1 MLNIINTSSD
11 QLVRRLESEETRRT
25 WTRRIFLRR
34 IISCATAA
42 LLARPSRLLSA
53 EVELKP
59 IAILDAPS
67 NLGLRPPR
75 PEHEPGVWRLA
86 AALRKRD
93 IVSQLHA
100 QDAGAVPRLPYSFEN
115 DEATGF
121 RNGPTLARYTEQLS
135 RKIGLQLEQDVFPLV
150 LGGDCSILLG
160 AALALRRRGRYGLC
174 FIDGH
179 NDFCYARDPKW
190 RGRYTAAGLDLAL
203 ATGHGPD
210 ALTNLEDLKPYVRE
224 EDVVAL
230 GFYEDP
236 DPALT
241 EFFAIE
247 QFYKSKIQR
256 LDAERI
262 RKSGAEETAKVALE
276 SLERSDLKGFWIH
289 VDTDVLHQSVMPAVD
304 SPNPGG
310 LTFEQLASIL
320 GVLLHSPKAV
330 GMELTIFDPE
340 LDPKGNYAKALVNA
354 MTSVFRVRQM

>member
-1 MLNIINTSSD
+1 MAPG
-11 QLVRRLESEETRRT
+11 EEQTT
-25 WTRRIFLRR
+25 WTRRIFLQRAMAGATVEFLFTPERR
-34 IISCATAA
+34 LFAE
-42 LLARPSRLLSA
+42 ARF
-53 EVELKP
+53 KP
-59 IAILDAPS
+59 IAVVDAPS

-75 PEHEPGVWRLA
+75 PNHEPGVWRLA
-86 AALRKRD
+86 AALREHG
-93 IVSQLHA
+93 IISQLQAH
-100 QDAGAVPRLPYSFEN
+100 DAGAVPRLPYSFEN
-115 DEATGF
+115 DETTGF
-121 RNGPTLARYTEQLS
+121 RNGPSLAEYTEKLS
-135 RKIGLQLEQDVFPLV
+135 RKIGSQLDQDLFPVV

-160 AALALRRRGRYGLC
+160 AMLALRRRGRYGLC

-210 ALTNLEDLKPYVRE
+210 ALTNLEGLKPYVRE

-236 DPALT
+236 DPAVSK
-241 EFFAIE
+241 FFATE
-247 QFYKSKIQR
+247 QFYQSKIER

-262 RKSGAEETAKVALE
+262 RKSGAAETAKVALR

-289 VDTDVLHQSVMPAVD
+289 LDADVLHQSVMPAVD

-310 LTFEQLASIL
+310 LTFEQLTSIL
-320 GVLLHSPKAV
+320 GVLLWSPKAT

-340 LDPKGNYAKALVNA
+340 MDPEGKYTTALVRA
-354 MTSVFRVRQM
+354 MTTGFRVRASK

>member
-1 MLNIINTSSD
+1 M
-11 QLVRRLESEETRRT
+11 ETNQTRAS
-25 WTRRIFLRR
+25 WTRRRFLRQVM
-34 IISCATAA
+34 AGVTAGF
-42 LLARPSRLLSA
+42 LINRSRLLFARS
-53 EVELKP
+53 EMKP

-75 PEHEPGVWRLA
+75 PKHEPGVWQLA
-86 AALRKRD
+86 AALR
-93 IVSQLHA
+93 SQGIISKLGA
-100 QDAGAVPRLPYSFEN
+100 QDAGAVPRLSYSFEN
-115 DEATGF
+115 DEVTGF
-121 RNGPTLARYTEQLS
+121 RNGPSLARYTEQLS
-135 RKIGLQLEQDVFPLV
+135 RKITSQLDQDTFPFV

-160 AALALRRRGRYGLC
+160 ATLALRRRGRYGLC
-174 FIDGH
+174 FVDGH

-210 ALTNLEDLKPYVRE
+210 ALTNLDGLKPYVRE

-236 DPALT
+236 ANN

-247 QFYKSKIQR
+247 QFHQSKIQR

-262 RKSGAEETAKVALE
+262 RKSGANETAHVALKL
-276 SLERSDLKGFWIH
+276 LEQSDLKGFWIH
-289 VDTDVLHQSVMPAVD
+289 VDADVLHQSVMPAVD

-310 LTFEQLASIL
+310 LTFEQLTRIL

-340 LDPKGNYAKALVNA
+340 LDPTGNYAAALVGA
-354 MTSVFRVRQM
+354 LVSAFRAR